1 MINHVVLFKL
11 NEYPEEEKKKVIAEM
26 KSLLEALKDKIEE
39 LKFIQVGVNYQLKSR
54 SFDIALITHFNSLED
69 LDIYRDHP
77 EHIKVV
83 EKIAGWAASRA
94 AVDFE
99 F

>member
-1 MINHVVLFKL
+1 MINHIVLFKL
-11 NEYPEEEKKKVIAEM
+11 NEFPDDEKKKVIADM
-26 KSLLEALKDKIEE
+26 KLQLERLKEKIEVI
-39 LKFIQVGVNYQLKSR
+39 KFLEVGVNYQLKSR
-54 SFDIALITHFNSLED
+54 SFDIALITHFNNLEE

-77 EHIKVV
+77 EHLKVV
-83 EKIAGWAASRA
+83 EKIAGLASSRA

>member
-11 NEYPEEEKKKVIAEM
+11 NEYPDEEKKRVIEEM
-26 KSLLEALKDKIEE
+26 KSMLEELKDKIEE
-39 LKFIQVGVNYQLKSR
+39 LKFIQVGVNYLLKAR
-54 SFDIALITHFNSLED
+54 SYDIALITHFDNLED
-69 LDIYRDHP
+69 LDNYRDHP

-83 EKIAGWAASRA
+83 EKIAGWATSRA

>member
-39 LKFIQVGVNYQLKSR
+39 LKFIQVGVNYQIKSR

>member
-1 MINHVVLFKL
+1 MINHVVLLKL
-11 NEYPEEEKKKVIAEM
+11 NEYPEEEKKKVIAEL
-26 KSLLEALKDKIEE
+26 KSLLEALKDKIEV

-54 SFDIALITHFNSLED
+54 SFDIALITHFDNLED
-69 LDIYRDHP
+69 LDTYRDHP

-83 EKIAGWAASRA
+83 EKIAVWASSRA